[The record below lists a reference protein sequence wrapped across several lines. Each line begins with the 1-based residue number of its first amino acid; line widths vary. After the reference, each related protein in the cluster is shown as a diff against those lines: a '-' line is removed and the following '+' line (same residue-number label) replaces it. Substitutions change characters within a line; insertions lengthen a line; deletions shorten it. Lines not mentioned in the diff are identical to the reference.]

1 MFPADSEPSTKLTI
15 QNEISLKED
24 EIITQI
30 EEIDDGKFF
39 PYFSEQEL
47 ISGWW
52 SGVNTAGQSGL
63 FPSNYCEMLPDG
75 EISEADQA
83 PPPQAEAE
91 DLEAVPPVAPPPPP
105 PPPPMPGSAPAAAG
119 GEHMVAQYE

>member
-1 MFPADSEPSTKLTI
+1 MFPADTNLYLKLTSRMKSHSKKMKSSPRSKKLMMASSLS
-15 QNEISLKED
+15 ISD
-24 EIITQI
+24 
-30 EEIDDGKFF
+30 
-39 PYFSEQEL
+39 SEL

-105 PPPPMPGSAPAAAG
+105 PPPPMPGSAPAASEE
-119 GEHMVAQYE
+119 EHMVAQYE

>member
-1 MFPADSEPSTKLTI
+1 
-15 QNEISLKED
+15 
-24 EIITQI
+24 
-30 EEIDDGKFF
+30 
-39 PYFSEQEL
+39 
-47 ISGWW
+47 
-52 SGVNTAGQSGL
+52 
-63 FPSNYCEMLPDG
+63 MLPDG

-105 PPPPMPGSAPAAAG
+105 PPPPMPGSAPAASE